1 MGSIGFTEMLFIA
14 LLALLIFGPRKLPQ
28 LARTIGRPRPEFR
41 RASGDLRHQ
50 LEDEVRTLEQQAQSA
65 LDGAEPHPTAALPAP
80 YQQGGTEPAPS
91 ASESAAPE
99 MPKTDAEP
107 NTPA

>member
-14 LLALLIFGPRKLPQ
+14 LLALLIFGPRKLPE
-28 LARTIGRPRPEFR
+28 LARAIGRTMAEFR

-80 YQQGGTEPAPS
+80 S